1 MTIKTETLQ
10 EFIQRGG
17 KIEVLP
23 AQKVVYKQFCKAKTA
38 YAIGRIRMRND
49 ARNSGYVLQPNIF
62 KNKVV

>member
-1 MTIKTETLQ
+1 MKTETIQ
-10 EFIQRGG
+10 EFMLRGG
-17 KIEVLP
+17 KLEVLP

-49 ARNSGYVLQPNIF
+49 PRNSGYVLQSNLF